1 MYLICYVDS
10 IPVPNSEFCKS
21 VIICYYKP
29 AWFDDRLVKTLS
41 NIFFH
46 VAAKLMVHTLNQVV
60 ILIST
65 RGACL
70 K

>member
-21 VIICYYKP
+21 VIICSHKP
-29 AWFDDRLVKTLS
+29 AGE
-41 NIFFH
+41 NIKQDFFFH
-46 VAAKLMVHTLNQVV
+46 VAAKLIVHTLNQVV
-60 ILIST
+60 ILKST
-65 RGACL
+65 CGACL